1 MSVLTDGARRG
12 GRGGRRRTY
21 LRADDRRR
29 QILDVAKGV
38 FARRGYHRANV
49 AHICQAARIGRGTL
63 YQYFDNK
70 EAVMEALLAD
80 IAERIAQVLDAR
92 PTIPTL
98 PEGSYPPRELVAAFC
113 RRRLR
118 KLLDAVFSDEDML
131 RLVAREARAL
141 GGPFDRALERID
153 EIVLRA
159 LQGDIE
165 LAQKMRLLRPGASY
179 LYARFILGGIEKI
192 ILTAL
197 SRDEKIDLDE
207 VTRISVD
214 LELHGLLSEGFR

>member
-1 MSVLTDGARRG
+1 MSVLTP
-12 GRGGRRRTY
+12 RRRTY

-70 EAVMEALLAD
+70 QAVMEALLDD
-80 IAERIAQVLDAR
+80 IASRIGEVLDRR
-92 PTIPTL
+92 PKIPPL
-98 PEGSYPPRELVAAFC
+98 PDGSFPPREFVAEFC

-131 RLVAREARAL
+131 RLVIREARVL
-141 GGPFDRALERID
+141 GGSFERALQRID
-153 EIVLRA
+153 EIILRA
-159 LQGDIE
+159 LQADLE
-165 LAQKMRLLRPGASY
+165 AAQQMRLLRPGASY

-197 SRDEKIDLDE
+197 SRDEHLDLDE
-207 VTRISVD
+207 VTRVSVD
-214 LELHGLLSEGFR
+214 MELNGLLPEGFR

>member
-1 MSVLTDGARRG
+1 MSVLT
-12 GRGGRRRTY
+12 GRSGRKRPAQRRTY

-70 EAVMEALLAD
+70 QAVMEALLAD
-80 IAERIAQVLDAR
+80 IAARISDVLDRR
-92 PTIPTL
+92 PKIPSL
-98 PEGSYPPRELVAAFC
+98 PEGFFPPRELIAEFC

-131 RLVAREARAL
+131 RLVIREARSL
-141 GGPFDRALERID
+141 GGSFERALQRID
-153 EIVLRA
+153 EIILRA
-159 LQGDIE
+159 LQADLE
-165 LAQKMRLLRPGASY
+165 SAQTARLLRPGASY

-197 SRDEKIDLDE
+197 AQGERIDLDE
-207 VTRISVD
+207 VTRAAVD
-214 LELHGLLSEGFR
+214 MELFGLLPEGF